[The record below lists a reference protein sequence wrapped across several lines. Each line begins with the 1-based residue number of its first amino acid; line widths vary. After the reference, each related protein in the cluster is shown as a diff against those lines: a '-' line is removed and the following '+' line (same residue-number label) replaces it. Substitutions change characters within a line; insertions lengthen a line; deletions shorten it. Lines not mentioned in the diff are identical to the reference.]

1 MALHLNS
8 CACCGDML
16 AARTAPRLTR
26 RGLFGMAAA
35 AATLLPG
42 MARAGSGNYEALLLT
57 CIDPRMPE
65 KTLAYM
71 RERHLVGQYSQVAM
85 AGAGIAVV
93 APAFE
98 KWRPM
103 FWENLAAS
111 IQLHH
116 IPKVIVL
123 DHRDCG
129 ACAIA
134 FGKDAMATPE
144 KETAT
149 HQAAIKEFRAQMATR
164 HPGLAVEAGLMALD
178 GSVQAL

>member
-1 MALHLNS
+1 MSLHPQS
-8 CACCGDML
+8 CTCCADLL
-16 AARTAPRLTR
+16 ATRMTPRMSR
-26 RGLFGMAAA
+26 RGFLGAAA
-35 AATLLPG
+35 ASAALLPG
-42 MARAGSGNYEALLLT
+42 LARAGSGNYQALLLT

-71 RERHLVGQYSQVAM
+71 RERHLLGQYSQMAI

-98 KWRPM
+98 KWRPA

-129 ACAIA
+129 ASAIA
-134 FGKDAMATPE
+134 FGKDAVATPE

-149 HQAAIKEFRAQMATR
+149 HKAALDAFRAQVAAR
-164 HPGLAVEAGLMALD
+164 HPGLGVEAGLMALD
-178 GSVQAL
+178 GSVQML